1 MATIDVS
8 GLDVV
13 QEAMRKLT
21 GGEFRRRV
29 REGTYMVGKELENVM
44 KVYPP
49 KPAHSTYV
57 RQHHLE
63 QAWNT
68 QRTNNGAVVAN
79 SQTYARWVQ
88 SAKDQVWFHKLTGW
102 TTDEQGVKRIED
114 MDIISNLMEK
124 ALMAGV

>member
-13 QEAMRKLT
+13 QEAMRKLS

-29 REGTYMVGKELENVM
+29 RIGAQMVGKEVENVM
-44 KVYPP
+44 KQYPA
-49 KPAHSTYV
+49 KPAHSTYS
-57 RQHHLE
+57 RTGNLGR
-63 QAWNT
+63 AWNT

-88 SAKDQVWFHKLTGW
+88 SAKDQVWFHKATGW
-102 TTDEQGVKRIED
+102 LTDAQGVKRIED
-114 MDIISNLMEK
+114 MNIISNLMEK